1 MILPIWPTKSWIG
14 ALGERVETRLGLLGL
29 PLGFIWVHLVLLV
42 HPWFTVVSLSVHVGS
57 TLDSLGCT
65 CLVWCHLVSLDV
77 TWFRVVSLGFHGLIW
92 FGFNW
97 FHCMVLDGRLRW
109 YWMVLDGRP
118 RWFHGLVPWFHG
130 RPRCRWGLRVLA
142 TSAKLRADGHRFQNQ
157 ERQATR
163 PIPQR
168 IDRQGDRYKLCFC
181 FDFSNELTAFG
192 RLLRHG
198 LRPILVNQY
207 LTNM

>member
-109 YWMVLDGRP
+109 YWMVLDGIGWQATMVS
-118 RWFHGLVPWFHG
+118 WFGSMVPWQATLQMRSASSCHKCEAA
-130 RPRCRWGLRVLA
+130 CRW
-142 TSAKLRADGHRFQNQ
+142 T
-157 ERQATR
+157 
-163 PIPQR
+163 PIPEPGAAGYEADPATYR
-168 IDRQGDRYKLCFC
+168 
-181 FDFSNELTAFG
+181 
-192 RLLRHG
+192 
-198 LRPILVNQY
+198 
-207 LTNM
+207 